1 MNQKLLEITEN
12 QFSGDYEDLTNKPEL
27 FSGDYEDL
35 TNKPTIP
42 TIPTNISVFVNDA
55 GYLTQHQSLATL
67 FDDVAYDSQTKRINF
82 KHGDTVL
89 AYIDATD
96 FIKDGMVSDVQ
107 IVNGKL
113 TISFNTDSGQAP
125 IEIPITDIFNPNN
138 YYTKEQVDTALQGK
152 VDKSII
158 GDLGNISEEVPG
170 VEPVEGQPA
179 IYAFESFNNAAKEV
193 KYGEGQAKVIE
204 MRAGGATIEVISN
217 NSTDPN
223 AANFVGRQFNIA
235 TALATDEPIQLYT
248 LENEPIDIWVTVE
261 LVSEAVEPVEGQE
274 AIPAVPRTVKSYV
287 DQVALGGIRLVKI
300 TQSAYTALEVKDPNT
315 LYIVTED

>member
-1 MNQKLLEITEN
+1 
-12 QFSGDYEDLTNKPEL
+12 
-27 FSGDYEDL
+27 
-35 TNKPTIP
+35 
-42 TIPTNISVFVNDA
+42 VFVNDA
-55 GYLTQHQSLATL
+55 GYLTQHQSLTTL
-67 FDDVAYDSQTKRINF
+67 FNDVAYDSQTKRINF

-107 IVNGKL
+107 IVNDKL

-138 YYTKEQVDTALQGK
+138 YYTKDQVDSALQGK
-152 VDKSII
+152 VDKSAI
-158 GDLGNISEEVPG
+158 GDLGNISEEVPA

-193 KYGEGQAKVIE
+193 KYGEGTVKVIE
-204 MRAGGATIEVISN
+204 MRTDGATVEVVT
-217 NSTDPN
+217 NSTDQS
-223 AANFVGRQFNIA
+223 FVGQQFNIA
-235 TALATDEPIQLYT
+235 TALATNDPIQLYT

-274 AIPAVPRTVKSYV
+274 GVPAVPHTVKSYV

-300 TQSAYTALEVKDPNT
+300 TQSAYTALQVKDPNT